1 MIKLMVYDR
10 TYTANLNSERKI
22 TMKKALSL
30 VLALVMC
37 FSCCMISL
45 AADSPVLRFDEN
57 GEFKILHITDC
68 QDKYPMHTETK
79 QFIQHC
85 LDKYDPDLVVL
96 GGDNT
101 VPEAADIEKA
111 IEELATIF
119 VDNQTYFTLV
129 FGNHD
134 REGERGSNEKLL
146 GLYQKYGKSYC
157 LAYDAVPS
165 LSGVGTH
172 RLPIFSSKNA
182 LKVAYNLY
190 MFDSGTSGYKDANGN
205 EGYECV
211 YPDQIEWFKATNKTE
226 TALNGGTVIPSMAF
240 QHIIVG
246 EIMDVF
252 YKEKSEV
259 LLSLDSKF
267 CNGKEYDLTVADF
280 SAIEDG
286 ILTEP
291 PCPGVEN
298 FGQFDALVEQG
309 TVAVF
314 SGHDHVNTFTVNHK
328 GVDIVNTP
336 GCTYNSYGNIYD
348 RGARLITLT
357 EGTTEYGSEVLLL
370 AEEAMDS
377 EVIELDIFSKLF
389 GVLLNRIIL
398 AFFDLF

>member
-1 MIKLMVYDR
+1 MAVSKQQ
-10 TYTANLNSERKI
+10 TYIQKGKI
-22 TMKKALSL
+22 IMKKALSL
-30 VLALVMC
+30 VLALIMC
-37 FSCCMISL
+37 FSCCIFSS
-45 AADSPVLRFDEN
+45 AAESPVLRFDDN
-57 GEFKILHITDC
+57 GEFTILHLTDC
-68 QDKYPMHTETK
+68 QDGYPASTTML
-79 QFIQHC
+79 QFIDHT
-85 LDKYDPDLVVL
+85 LKKYDPDLVVL

-101 VPEAADIEKA
+101 VDGDGEQEQAVA
-111 IEELATIF
+111 ELVDIF
-119 VDNQTYFTLV
+119 VKNETYFTLV

-134 REGERGSNEKLL
+134 REYGPVEEQINHNAILL
-146 GLYQKYGKSYC
+146 SYYQKYGKQYC
-157 LAYDAVPS
+157 LAYDQVPS
-165 LSGVGTH
+165 LSGVATH
-172 RLPIFSSKNA
+172 NLPIFSAKNP

-211 YPDQIEWFKATNKTE
+211 YPDQIEWFKTTNSLYTV
-226 TALNGGTVIPSMAF
+226 ANGGKVIPSMAF

-259 LLSLDSKF
+259 ALSVDSKF
-267 CNGKEYDLTVADF
+267 CNGKEYDLTFADF
-280 SAIEDG
+280 SAIKDG
-286 ILTEP
+286 MLTEP
-291 PCPGVEN
+291 PCPGVTN

-336 GCTYNSYGNIYD
+336 GCTFNSYGQDYN
-348 RGARLITLT
+348 RGGRIITLH
-357 EGTTEYGSEVLLL
+357 EGEKEYDSKVLLL

-377 EVIELDIFSKLF
+377 DIIELNIFSKIF
-389 GVLLNRIIL
+389 GLLINRVIL